1 MRGAIGAGQLRS
13 SENRGVPIRPPVFV
27 DVRIS
32 RSRRALV
39 LGFEVDRRVFL
50 RSFVQVVAASE
61 GRAGANPSAKT
72 AMPFCF
78 LTLLKLTWT
87 FLRMVPLPA
96 VTRTPV
102 PFAWRGPHVAHTSLE
117 SRPVLPAYS
126 LPSMRNVCAPSQVRF
141 SVRGL
146 TTRFEVP
153 REK

>member
-72 AMPFCF
+72 AMPRPWK
-78 LTLLKLTWT
+78 TLPKSST
-87 FLRMVPLPA
+87 
-96 VTRTPV
+96 
-102 PFAWRGPHVAHTSLE
+102 
-117 SRPVLPAYS
+117 
-126 LPSMRNVCAPSQVRF
+126 
-141 SVRGL
+141 
-146 TTRFEVP
+146 
-153 REK
+153 